1 MESILDTNY
10 ANIGDVIIWTI
21 KINKHQNKKVFFPI
35 LKMEDDNQE
44 ILILNHSLIMDQKEN
59 IGIKFEITCWDTG
72 TYSTPNYS
80 VEILKSDGSID
91 FLLDVSTQKFEISSL
106 LSNIE
111 DPKFRSI
118 IGPVPVKPVF
128 RLKLLVLS
136 LLLILTFLLIFLVW
150 KRREKSN

>member
-10 ANIGDVIIWTI
+10 ANIGDVITWTI
-21 KINKHQNKKVFFPI
+21 KINNDQNKKVFFPI

-44 ILILNHSLIMDQKEN
+44 LSILNHSLIMDQKEN

-91 FLLDVSTQKFEISSL
+91 FLLDVSTQEFKISSSL
-106 LSNIE
+106 YKNC
-111 DPKFRSI
+111 
-118 IGPVPVKPVF
+118 IGFASTVINS
-128 RLKLLVLS
+128 S
-136 LLLILTFLLIFLVW
+136 L
-150 KRREKSN
+150 